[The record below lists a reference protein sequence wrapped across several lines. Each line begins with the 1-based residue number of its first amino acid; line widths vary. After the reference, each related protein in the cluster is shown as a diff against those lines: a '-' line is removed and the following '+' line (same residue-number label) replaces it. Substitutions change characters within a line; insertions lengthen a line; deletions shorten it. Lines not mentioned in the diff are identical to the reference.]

1 MPTNLYGPND
11 NFDLD
16 NSHVFAALI
25 RKFIEAKKLDLE
37 SVSLWG
43 TGKPKREF
51 LHVDD
56 LAKAIIICMEK
67 YNSNGPINIGS
78 GIDLTISELAAKI
91 ATSVGFEGVIKW
103 DVSKVDGT
111 PQKVLDVQKISNLGW
126 KPSISL
132 DEGIRSTVEWY
143 IENK

>member
-1 MPTNLYGPND
+1 
-11 NFDLD
+11 
-16 NSHVFAALI
+16 
-25 RKFIEAKKLDLE
+25 
-37 SVSLWG
+37 
-43 TGKPKREF
+43 
-51 LHVDD
+51 
-56 LAKAIIICMEK
+56 MEK

-78 GIDLTISELAAKI
+78 GIDLTISELATKI
-91 ATSVGFEGVIKW
+91 ASSVGFEGVIKW